1 MTAQPN
7 LHPITLEVVR
17 NGIFAIAEEMSA
29 VIIRS
34 ARSPLLR
41 EAGDFSSALTDGEG
55 RLIAQG
61 KDIPIHLGVMSFT
74 VREFLKR
81 VPPEELE
88 EGDHYILNL
97 PEVGGNHL
105 PDVKVLRPVFMGDR
119 IVAFAITLAHWADIG
134 GGVPGSYVPWATEA
148 CQEGLRIPP
157 IKVFDRNGPIKPARE
172 FVLENVRG
180 RTERDGDM
188 LAQYAANETAAK
200 RLQDMF
206 GRYGVE
212 TVSACFERFMDESEQ
227 RMIAA
232 IREIPEGT
240 YEGEDWLDDDGIED
254 GPFPIRVAVT
264 IRDGRAKFDFTG
276 SSPQVKG
283 PINTTPYVAHSAVYY
298 CLKALVGPDIPANE
312 GCYRPITAHTPAG
325 SILNPAP
332 NAPVVGGNHE
342 TSYRIADAVFRALAP
357 ALPGRITAGGPTTAG
372 IMVIGGRREG
382 RDYVLYE
389 CHGGGE
395 GASERRDGGHV
406 VRVHVANTMNTP
418 VEVIEAEYPVR
429 VERAELREGSGG
441 LGQHCGGLGQVRAYR
456 VLHDSTLTTMIER
469 RVVAP
474 WGAFG
479 GADGQPFRIT
489 RERGGERRDIK
500 GKEVLALRAG
510 DLATIETSGGGGYGP
525 PDSRDPDLLESDR
538 IAGYR

>member
-105 PDVKVLRPVFMGDR
+105 PDVKVLRPIFMGDR

-212 TVSACFERFMDESEQ
+212 TVSVCFERFMDESEQ

-232 IREIPEGT
+232 FRKVLMPNEERLLELIEGT
-240 YEGEDWLDDDGIED
+240 PE
-254 GPFPIRVAVT
+254 
-264 IRDGRAKFDFTG
+264 K
-276 SSPQVKG
+276 
-283 PINTTPYVAHSAVYY
+283 
-298 CLKALVGPDIPANE
+298 
-312 GCYRPITAHTPAG
+312 
-325 SILNPAP
+325 
-332 NAPVVGGNHE
+332 
-342 TSYRIADAVFRALAP
+342 
-357 ALPGRITAGGPTTAG
+357 
-372 IMVIGGRREG
+372 
-382 RDYVLYE
+382 
-389 CHGGGE
+389 
-395 GASERRDGGHV
+395 
-406 VRVHVANTMNTP
+406 
-418 VEVIEAEYPVR
+418 
-429 VERAELREGSGG
+429 
-441 LGQHCGGLGQVRAYR
+441 
-456 VLHDSTLTTMIER
+456 
-469 RVVAP
+469 
-474 WGAFG
+474 
-479 GADGQPFRIT
+479 ADG
-489 RERGGERRDIK
+489 
-500 GKEVLALRAG
+500 
-510 DLATIETSGGGGYGP
+510 
-525 PDSRDPDLLESDR
+525 
-538 IAGYR
+538 